1 MPESKQKKIKIDD
14 GNIQKGESL
23 KIDIQQC
30 KREVFEFKNQD
41 QQFEY

>member
-1 MPESKQKKIKIDD
+1 MPESKQKKVKTDD

-30 KREVFEFKNQD
+30 KREVFEFKNQE
-41 QQFEY
+41 QTF